1 MKTEIEQS
9 AASGNSAL
17 FMDKAKPP
25 PYSAGDLICYDN
37 NKYAG
42 VVLSVDSMG
51 GPGSDLIRLIN
62 EDGAVITIRG
72 NQISKRFDTRDFK
85 IKQ

>member
-1 MKTEIEQS
+1 MRANNLKIKTEIEQN
-9 AASGNSAL
+9 AASGNSTY

-25 PYSAGDLICYDN
+25 PYSAGDLIAYDN
-37 NKYAG
+37 NKYVG

-62 EDGAVITIRG
+62 EEGNVTTIRG
-72 NQISKRFDTRDFK
+72 N
-85 IKQ
+85 